1 MLAKFDQ
8 GHPKTALRSAV
19 VIGGWG
25 IYMLIMAPRAFRVQK
40 LESRNHENIDKEVF
54 FKFLVISKDITLKG
68 RFLNWK
74 FKIYFYSKE
83 FWVIINFKRRTKKFK
98 THFSD

>member
-25 IYMLIMAPRAFRVQK
+25 IYMLIIAPRAFRVHK
-40 LESRNHENIDKEVF
+40 LESRNPDNIDTEVF
-54 FKFLVISKDITLKG
+54 FKFLVISKDITLMD
-68 RFLNWK
+68 RFLN
-74 FKIYFYSKE
+74 
-83 FWVIINFKRRTKKFK
+83 
-98 THFSD
+98 